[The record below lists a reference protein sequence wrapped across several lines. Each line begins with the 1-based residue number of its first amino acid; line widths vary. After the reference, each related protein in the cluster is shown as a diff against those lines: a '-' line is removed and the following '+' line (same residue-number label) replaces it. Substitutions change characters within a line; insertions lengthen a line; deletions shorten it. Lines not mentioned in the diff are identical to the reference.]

1 MKKFLFIL
9 AFIFLATGFSLSG
22 QTPEVIQKLDVYYE
36 QVLKD
41 WDLPGMAI
49 GIVKDGELIFSKGY
63 GVLEVGKA
71 GTPDENTLFAIASNT
86 KAFTAS
92 MLAMLVQEGKI
103 SWNDP
108 VRMYLPWFEVYDP
121 WVSSHANIRD
131 LLSHRIGLGTFSGD
145 VVWYKS
151 DLTAREI
158 IDAAKHLPKAFDF
171 RNGYGYSNLMYLAAG
186 MVIEEVTGKSWVENI
201 QERILDPL
209 GMDRTIVSPA
219 DLALKGNF
227 ATPHARRGDK
237 NLPIEWED
245 WTVVAP
251 MGGLISSV
259 RDVAQWMI
267 FNMNHGIWGQDTL
280 LTAASINMMWTPHS
294 NFVVNHTR
302 PQDFNRHFNAYGLGW
317 GLSDY
322 HGRLSVGHTGGY
334 DGMISEVRM
343 IPDEK
348 LGVVVLTNGIKS
360 PITAVTQ
367 YTLETMLGLEA
378 RDWSAEILE
387 RQARRPAEDPR
398 ITAIKKARVLR
409 TKPTLELKE
418 YAGTYH
424 SAIYGNIS
432 VSLEGNNLR
441 LNFERSPELSATLSH
456 WHYDVWEIKWDR
468 LHAWFDF
475 GVVKFNTNNKQQ
487 ITGMDIEVP
496 NGDIFFE
503 ELKPVRVR

>member
-1 MKKFLFIL
+1 MKKALP
-9 AFIFLATGFSLSG
+9 FLAITLLLVNFSFANP
-22 QTPEVIQKLDVYYE
+22 PETTIKELDAYYE

-41 WDLPGMAI
+41 WDLPGMVI

-63 GVLEVGKA
+63 GVMEVGKA
-71 GTPDENTLFAIASNT
+71 GAPDENSLFAIASNT

-103 SWNDP
+103 SWNDK
-108 VRMYLPWFEVYDP
+108 VRQYLPWFEVYDP
-121 WVSSHANIRD
+121 WVSNEATIRD

-158 IDAAKHLPKAFDF
+158 VGAAKRLPKAFDF
-171 RNGYGYSNLMYLAAG
+171 RSGYGYSNLMYLAAG
-186 MVIEEVTGKSWVENI
+186 LVIEEITGKSWIENV
-201 QERILDPL
+201 QERILGPL
-209 GMDRTIVSPA
+209 EMDRTIVRPS
-219 DLALKGNF
+219 DLLQKGNF
-227 ATPHARRGDK
+227 ATPHAQKDDK
-237 NLPIEWED
+237 NIPIEWED

-259 RDVAQWMI
+259 SDVARWMI

-280 LTAASINMMWTPHS
+280 LTAASINLMWTPHS

-367 YTLETMLGLEA
+367 YTLETMLGLEP

-398 ITAIKKARVLR
+398 ITAIKNARVLR
-409 TKPTLELKE
+409 TKPTLEQKE
-418 YAGTYH
+418 YAGTYY

-456 WHYDVWEIKWDR
+456 WHCDVWEIKWDR

-475 GVVKFNTNNKQQ
+475 GVVKFNTDNKQQ

-503 ELKPVRVR
+503 ELKPLRIR

>member
-1 MKKFLFIL
+1 MKKI
-9 AFIFLATGFSLSG
+9 IFSLSAIVLLPFFAAAT
-22 QTPEVIQKLDVYYE
+22 QNEDRLKKLDAYYE

-63 GVLEVGKA
+63 GVMELGKT

-86 KAFTAS
+86 KAFTAA

-108 VRMYLPWFEVYDP
+108 VRQYLPWFEVYDP
-121 WVSSHANIRD
+121 WVSNEATIRD

-158 IDAAKHLPKAFDF
+158 VGAAKHLPKAFDF
-171 RNGYGYSNLMYLAAG
+171 RSGYGYSNLMYLAAG
-186 MVIEEVTGKSWVENI
+186 LVIEEVTGKSWIENVH
-201 QERILDPL
+201 ERILDPL

-227 ATPHARRGDK
+227 ATPHAQKDDK
-237 NLPIEWED
+237 NIPIEWED

-259 RDVAQWMI
+259 KDVAQWMI
-267 FNMNHGIWGQDTL
+267 FNMNHGIWGEDTL
-280 LTAASINMMWTPHS
+280 LTPTSINLMWTPHS

-367 YTLETMLGLEA
+367 YTLETMLGLEP

-398 ITAIKKARVLR
+398 ITAIKNARVLR

-418 YAGTYH
+418 YAGTYY
-424 SAIYGNIS
+424 SSIYGNIS
-432 VSLEGNNLR
+432 VSLKGNNLQ
-441 LNFERSPELSATLSH
+441 LHFERSPELSATLSH

-468 LHAWFDF
+468 MHAWFDF

-487 ITGMDIEVP
+487 VTGMDIEVP

>member
-22 QTPEVIQKLDVYYE
+22 QTPEVIQKLDAYYE

-49 GIVKDGELIFSKGY
+49 GIVKDGELVFSKGY
-63 GVLEVGKA
+63 GLLEVGKT
-71 GTPDENTLFAIASNT
+71 GTPDQNTLFAIASNT
-86 KAFTAS
+86 KAFTVS

-158 IDAAKHLPKAFDF
+158 VGAARHLPKAYDF
-171 RNGYGYSNLMYLAAG
+171 RSGYGYSNLMYLAAG
-186 MVIEEVTGKSWVENI
+186 MVIEEVTGKSWIENV

-227 ATPHARRGDK
+227 ATPHAQQDGK
-237 NLPIEWED
+237 NIPIDWED

-280 LTAASINMMWTPHS
+280 LTAASINMMWTPHN
-294 NFVVNHTR
+294 NFGVNHTR

-360 PITAVTQ
+360 PITAITQ
-367 YTLETMLGLEA
+367 YTLETMLGLAA

-398 ITAIKKARVLR
+398 ITAIKNARVLR

-424 SAIYGNIS
+424 SAIYGNII

-475 GVVKFNTNNKQQ
+475 GVVKFNTDNKQQ
-487 ITGMDIEVP
+487 VTGMDIEVP

>member
-1 MKKFLFIL
+1 MKRTIFSIAAIVLIPLL
-9 AFIFLATGFSLSG
+9 AAA
-22 QTPEVIQKLDVYYE
+22 IQHEDQLKKLDAYYE

-63 GVLEVGKA
+63 GVLEVGKP

-86 KAFTAS
+86 KAFTGAL
-92 MLAMLVQEGKI
+92 LAMLAQEGKI

-108 VRMYLPWFEVYDP
+108 VRKYLSWFEVYDP

-158 IDAAKHLPKAFDF
+158 VDAAKHLPKAFDF

-186 MVIEEVTGKSWVENI
+186 LVIEEVTGKSWIENV
-201 QERILDPL
+201 QERILYPL

-219 DLALKGNF
+219 DLALKDNF
-227 ATPHARRGDK
+227 ATPHARQADK

-259 RDVAQWMI
+259 KDVAQWMI

-360 PITAVTQ
+360 PITAITH

-398 ITAIKKARVLR
+398 ITAIKNARVLR
-409 TKPTLELKE
+409 TKPTLDLKE

-424 SAIYGNIS
+424 SAIYGNIR
-432 VSLEGNNLR
+432 VDLEGNTLR
-441 LNFERSPELSATLSH
+441 LHFERSPELSATLSH

-475 GVVKFNTNNKQQ
+475 GVVKFNTDNKQQ
-487 ITGMDIEVP
+487 VTGMDIEVP

>member
-1 MKKFLFIL
+1 MKKI
-9 AFIFLATGFSLSG
+9 IFSLSAIVLLPFFAAAT
-22 QTPEVIQKLDVYYE
+22 QHEDRLKKLDAYYE

-63 GVLEVGKA
+63 GVMEVGKT

-108 VRMYLPWFEVYDP
+108 VRQYLPWFEVYDP

-158 IDAAKHLPKAFDF
+158 VEAAKHLPKAFDF

-186 MVIEEVTGKSWVENI
+186 LVIEEVTGKSWIENV
-201 QERILDPL
+201 QERILSPL
-209 GMDRTIVSPA
+209 GMDRTIVSPS
-219 DLALKGNF
+219 DLLLKGNF
-227 ATPHARRGDK
+227 ATPHAQKDDK
-237 NLPIEWED
+237 NIPIEWED

-259 RDVAQWMI
+259 KDVAQWMI
-267 FNMNHGIWGQDTL
+267 FNMNHGIWGEDTL
-280 LTAASINMMWTPHS
+280 LTPASINLIWTPHS

-367 YTLETMLGLEA
+367 YTLETMLGLEP
-378 RDWSAEILE
+378 RNWSAEILE

-398 ITAIKKARVLR
+398 ITAIKNARVLR

-418 YAGTYH
+418 YAGTYY

-432 VSLEGNNLR
+432 VSLEGNKLM
-441 LNFERSPELSATLSH
+441 LHFERSPELSATLSH

-475 GVVKFNTNNKQQ
+475 GVVKFNTDNKQQ
-487 ITGMDIEVP
+487 VTGMDIEVP